1 MSNSYDRWL
10 GGLAYT
16 MARVSADAAAQES
29 PNRVTV
35 AASAGLG
42 SFASDESRLGRG
54 PILGVAV
61 RVQPWEQWGFEFD
74 TRRFT
79 HERRFDSGGVG
90 IVRGE
95 NESRFPITPPLSA
108 LLGIIHGPPPV
119 IGERVFHST
128 GIHVGL
134 SVGGGVDIPLW
145 AHWSLRPEVRSLWG
159 AGSVLSPLDLGASLA
174 LGW

>member
-1 MSNSYDRWL
+1 MSNLYDRWL

-42 SFASDESRLGRG
+42 SFASDESR
-54 PILGVAV
+54 
-61 RVQPWEQWGFEFD
+61 
-74 TRRFT
+74 
-79 HERRFDSGGVG
+79 
-90 IVRGE
+90 
-95 NESRFPITPPLSA
+95 FPITPPLSA
-108 LLGIIHGPPPV
+108 LLGITHGPPPV